1 MNIDKF
7 KHQHVDILR
16 RIAALRDLTH
26 AGVVHNAA
34 AIAEGIIAMSAVI
47 KLHLSVEDQAL
58 YPALQRGGDAELAR
72 LGQRFQVEM
81 GPIAAAFDQFARRW
95 NTAQRLREDEAA
107 FRADANDVLRRV
119 YQRMQREDREFY
131 PRVEARQAPAAL
143 SGAGFALPVG

>member
-16 RIAALRDLTH
+16 RIAALRELTH
-26 AGVVHNAA
+26 AGVARNAE
-34 AIAEGIIAMSAVI
+34 AIAQGIVAMSSVI

-58 YPALQRGGDAELAR
+58 YPALQRGDDAELAR

-107 FRADANDVLRRV
+107 FRAAANDVLRRV
-119 YQRMQREDREFY
+119 HERMRHEDRDFY
-131 PRVEARQAPAAL
+131 PRVEAQHAEAA
-143 SGAGFALPVG
+143 AC

>member
-7 KHQHVDILR
+7 KHQHVSILR
-16 RIAALRDLTH
+16 RIAALRELTH
-26 AGVVHNAA
+26 AGVARNAE
-34 AIAEGIIAMSAVI
+34 AIAQGIVAMSSVI

-58 YPALQRGGDAELAR
+58 YPALQRGEDAELAR

-107 FRADANDVLRRV
+107 FRAAANDVLRRV
-119 YQRMQREDREFY
+119 HERMRHEDRDFY
-131 PRVEARQAPAAL
+131 PRVEAQHAEAA
-143 SGAGFALPVG
+143 AC

>member
-16 RIAALRDLTH
+16 RIAALRELTH
-26 AGVVHNAA
+26 AGVARNAE
-34 AIAEGIIAMSAVI
+34 AIAQGLVAMSAVI

-58 YPALQRGGDAELAR
+58 YPALQRGDDAELAR

-95 NTAQRLREDEAA
+95 NTAQRLREDEAG
-107 FRADANDVLRRV
+107 FRAAANDVLRRV
-119 YQRMQREDREFY
+119 HERMRHEDRDFY
-131 PRVEARQAPAAL
+131 PRVEAQQAAA
-143 SGAGFALPVG
+143 AAC

>member
-16 RIAALRDLTH
+16 RIAALRELTH
-26 AGVVHNAA
+26 AGVARNAE
-34 AIAEGIIAMSAVI
+34 AIAQGIVAMSSVI

-58 YPALQRGGDAELAR
+58 YPALQRGDGAELAR

-107 FRADANDVLRRV
+107 FRAAANDVLRRV
-119 YQRMQREDREFY
+119 HERMRHEDRDFY
-131 PRVEARQAPAAL
+131 PRVEAQHAEAA
-143 SGAGFALPVG
+143 AC

>member
-16 RIAALRDLTH
+16 RIAALRELTH
-26 AGVVHNAA
+26 AGVARNAE
-34 AIAEGIIAMSAVI
+34 AIAQGIVAMSSVI

-58 YPALQRGGDAELAR
+58 YPALQRGEDAELAR

-107 FRADANDVLRRV
+107 FRAAANDVLRRV
-119 YQRMQREDREFY
+119 HERMRHEDRDFY
-131 PRVEARQAPAAL
+131 PRVEAQHAEAA
-143 SGAGFALPVG
+143 AC

>member
-16 RIAALRDLTH
+16 RIAALRELTH
-26 AGVVHNAA
+26 TGVARNAE
-34 AIAEGIIAMSAVI
+34 AIAQGLVAMSAVI

-58 YPALQRGGDAELAR
+58 YPALQRGDDAALAR

-95 NTAQRLREDEAA
+95 NTAQRLREDEAG
-107 FRADANDVLRRV
+107 FRAAANDVLRRV
-119 YQRMQREDREFY
+119 HERMRHEDRDFY
-131 PRVEARQAPAAL
+131 PRVEAQHAA
-143 SGAGFALPVG
+143 AAAC

>member
-16 RIAALRDLTH
+16 RIAALRELTH
-26 AGVVHNAA
+26 AGVARNAE
-34 AIAEGIIAMSAVI
+34 AIAQGLVAMSAVI

-58 YPALQRGGDAELAR
+58 YPALQRGDDAELAR

-95 NTAQRLREDEAA
+95 NTAQRLREDEAG
-107 FRADANDVLRRV
+107 FRAAANDVLRRV
-119 YQRMQREDREFY
+119 HERMRHEDCDFY
-131 PRVEARQAPAAL
+131 PRVEAQHAA
-143 SGAGFALPVG
+143 AAAC

>member
-16 RIAALRDLTH
+16 RIAALRELTH
-26 AGVVHNAA
+26 TGVARNAE
-34 AIAEGIIAMSAVI
+34 AIAQGLVAMSAVI

-58 YPALQRGGDAELAR
+58 YPALQRGDDAELAR

-95 NTAQRLREDEAA
+95 NTAQRLREDEAG
-107 FRADANDVLRRV
+107 FRAAANDVLRRV
-119 YQRMQREDREFY
+119 HERMRHEDCDFY
-131 PRVEARQAPAAL
+131 PRVEAQHAA
-143 SGAGFALPVG
+143 AAAC

>member
-16 RIAALRDLTH
+16 RIAALRELTH
-26 AGVVHNAA
+26 AGVARNAE
-34 AIAEGIIAMSAVI
+34 AIAQGIVAMSSVI

-58 YPALQRGGDAELAR
+58 YPALQRGDDADLAR

-107 FRADANDVLRRV
+107 FRAAANDVLRRV
-119 YQRMQREDREFY
+119 HERMRHEDRDFY
-131 PRVEARQAPAAL
+131 PRVEAQHAEAA
-143 SGAGFALPVG
+143 AC